1 MKLGKLMIASVLF
14 SSSCDGIK
22 DSAAAFGK
30 LDQESVVS
38 PTVEESQKLYF
49 FAVFHSSSD
58 VGHQL
63 RADIWPEAL
72 L

>member
-1 MKLGKLMIASVLF
+1 MTSVLF

-22 DSAAAFGK
+22 ASTPAFGK
-30 LDQESVVS
+30 LDQQSVVS
-38 PTVEESQKLYF
+38 PTVEESLKLYF

-63 RADIWPEAL
+63 RADISP
-72 L
+72 

>member
-22 DSAAAFGK
+22 VSAAAFGK
-30 LDQESVVS
+30 LDQESIVS

-49 FAVFHSSSD
+49 LAAFHSSSD

-63 RADIWPEAL
+63 RAEICP
-72 L
+72 

>member
-1 MKLGKLMIASVLF
+1 MKLGKLMMTSVLF
-14 SSSCDGIK
+14 SSSCDGVK
-22 DSAAAFGK
+22 ASTAAFGK
-30 LDQESVVS
+30 LDQQSVVS

-63 RADIWPEAL
+63 RAEICP
-72 L
+72 